1 METIAKVE
9 KIAAQNPDQK
19 PLPVTLLSGFLGA
32 GKTTL
37 LEHILRNKE
46 GMRVAV
52 IVNDMAELN
61 IDAELVKNTGMV
73 QVQEEL
79 VQFENGCICCTLR
92 EDLLKEIAKLS
103 EQGKFDYL
111 VIESTGISE
120 PISVAE
126 TFTFTMDEDSNQI
139 LSKIA
144 KLDTCVTVVDASNFF
159 RHFNTA
165 DYIGDKF
172 EADARDERTITE
184 LMVDQLEFADV
195 ILVNKMD
202 QVKDPKEVEKI
213 KDVIRKLNMHAEIIP
228 SVRSQVP
235 MDKIINTG
243 KFDFERAQQ
252 FDDWLEKDRYDI
264 QPETEEYGISSFV
277 YRAERPFDS
286 VKIHKNLIEKIFMGY
301 IYPEWLDAD
310 LHAEEEG
317 HGHNHDHGHN
327 HNHGHEHKLPA
338 EGNEAEGSEKQNA
351 EEETQAEEKQEE
363 GDFEREFRERMAK
376 ALSESVW
383 KNVFRSKG
391 MIYVASQAQNIFS
404 WQTAGIM
411 CEVKEMGKWL
421 ATETK
426 EELFEKGH
434 KELYEKWEDKVQG
447 DRKTQLVIIGSGL
460 DKQAIRA
467 SLDECLISEEQYA
480 KMKKENCV
488 ENMVIDG
495 DDEDPFEPVSGERE

>member
-1 METIAKVE
+1 MGTYILKKMETIAKVE

-46 GMRVAV
+46 GLRVAV

-92 EDLLKEIAKLS
+92 EDLLREIAKLS

-172 EADARDERTITE
+172 EADKADERTITE
-184 LMVDQLEFADV
+184 LMVDQIEFADV

-202 QVKDPKEVEKI
+202 QVKDPKEVGRI

-228 SVRSQVP
+228 TTRSEVP

-317 HGHNHDHGHN
+317 HGHNHDHGHK
-327 HNHGHEHKLPA
+327 HPA
-338 EGNEAEGSEKQNA
+338 EGNEVEGADKENA
-351 EEETQAEEKQEE
+351 EEETQAEEKQDQ
-363 GDFEREFRERMAK
+363 GDFEREYREKMSK
-376 ALSESVW
+376 ALGESVW

-391 MIYVASQAQNIFS
+391 MIYVATQAQNIFS
-404 WQTAGIM
+404 WQSAGIM

-421 ATETK
+421 ATMTK
-426 EELFEKGH
+426 DELFEKGH
-434 KELYEKWEDKVQG
+434 KELYEGWEDKVQG

-495 DDEDPFEPVSGERE
+495 DDEDPFEPVSGER

>member
-1 METIAKVE
+1 
-9 KIAAQNPDQK
+9 
-19 PLPVTLLSGFLGA
+19 
-32 GKTTL
+32 
-37 LEHILRNKE
+37 
-46 GMRVAV
+46 
-52 IVNDMAELN
+52 
-61 IDAELVKNTGMV
+61 
-73 QVQEEL
+73 
-79 VQFENGCICCTLR
+79 
-92 EDLLKEIAKLS
+92 
-103 EQGKFDYL
+103 
-111 VIESTGISE
+111 
-120 PISVAE
+120 
-126 TFTFTMDEDSNQI
+126 
-139 LSKIA
+139 
-144 KLDTCVTVVDASNFF
+144 
-159 RHFNTA
+159 
-165 DYIGDKF
+165 
-172 EADARDERTITE
+172 
-184 LMVDQLEFADV
+184 
-195 ILVNKMD
+195 
-202 QVKDPKEVEKI
+202 
-213 KDVIRKLNMHAEIIP
+213 
-228 SVRSQVP
+228 
-235 MDKIINTG
+235 MDKIVNTG

-317 HGHNHDHGHN
+317 HGHNHDHGHK
-327 HNHGHEHKLPA
+327 HNLPA

-351 EEETQAEEKQEE
+351 EEETQAEEKQEG

-426 EELFEKGH
+426 EELFKKGH
-434 KELYEKWEDKVQG
+434 KELYEKWENKVQG